1 MINNIDILHI
11 GLIVGGLT
19 LLIWGSD
26 RFVYGASAL
35 AKNFGV
41 TPLLIGLTI
50 VAFATSAPEI
60 LVSII
65 SAIQEEPG
73 LAYGNALGSNIINIG
88 LILGLTAVIRPIAL
102 EPTLNKKMQI
112 LLIISLLIALLFLDA
127 SISRLDGVIMLLSLS
142 ITMFW
147 FVKIET
153 QFALENSVKND
164 SESGIKK
171 NISMKLTI
179 FWLLSG
185 LFALL
190 IGADL
195 LVDGAI
201 GIARTLNI
209 SEIII
214 GITIVALGT
223 SLPELSISIVSALKD
238 EYGLAIGNI
247 VGSNIFTLN
256 KKSFELINSVNQIKS
271 YNIKKIYPNQVKVY
285 LESAKAIGFVK
296 NINEFVVLGNNGKI
310 IEPETLPKNIPEVTG
325 TNDMKKIFQ
334 TIEIIKKSD
343 FNIKKIKKINFFP
356 SKRIDIEFENKKKIK
371 FPINFKIDD
380 LNFGFRVIND
390 KKFNQVKVIDLR
402 IPNKVIT
409 DD

>member
-1 MINNIDILHI
+1 MIENIDILHV
-11 GLIVGGLT
+11 GLIISGLI

-26 RFVYGASAL
+26 RFVYGSSAL

-65 SAIQEEPG
+65 SAIQREPG
-73 LAYGNALGSNIINIG
+73 IAYGNAIGSNIINIG
-88 LILGLTAVIRPIAL
+88 LILGLTAAIRPIPI

-112 LLIISLLIALLFLDA
+112 LLTISIVIVLLFLDA
-127 SISRLDGVIMLLSLS
+127 SISRLDGIIMLLGL
-142 ITMFW
+142 IVTMYW

-153 QFALENSVKND
+153 RFASENPVKIDSEND
-164 SESGIKK
+164 SSK

-179 FWLLSG
+179 LWLSLG
-185 LFALL
+185 LLALL

-201 GIARTLNI
+201 GVARTLNI

-223 SLPELSISIVSALKD
+223 SLPELSISIVSAIKG

-247 VGSNIFTLN
+247 VGSNI
-256 KKSFELINSVNQIKS
+256 
-271 YNIKKIYPNQVKVY
+271 YNLLAVIGAAAVIYPSDIDYRVLSFHFLIMIIFTIALFFMTYKFNNKT
-285 LESAKAIGFVK
+285 LLSRAKGALLV
-296 NINEFVVLGNNGKI
+296 
-310 IEPETLPKNIPEVTG
+310 
-325 TNDMKKIFQ
+325 
-334 TIEIIKKSD
+334 
-343 FNIKKIKKINFFP
+343 
-356 SKRIDIEFENKKKIK
+356 
-371 FPINFKIDD
+371 
-380 LNFGFRVIND
+380 FGFTAYTVYVVI
-390 KKFNQVKVIDLR
+390 
-402 IPNKVIT
+402 
-409 DD
+409 

>member
-1 MINNIDILHI
+1 MIDNIDILHI
-11 GLIVGGLT
+11 GLIISGLI

-35 AKNFGV
+35 ARNFGI

-88 LILGLTAVIRPIAL
+88 LILGLTAAIHPIPL

-112 LLIISLLIALLFLDA
+112 LVIISLAIALLFMDA
-127 SISRLDGVIMLLSLS
+127 SISRLDGIIMLLGLS
-142 ITMFW
+142 ITMLW

-153 QFALENSVKND
+153 RFALENPVKIDNESD
-164 SESGIKK
+164 SEKE
-171 NISMKLTI
+171 ISMKFTI
-179 FWLLSG
+179 LWLSVG
-185 LFALL
+185 LLALL

-201 GIARTLNI
+201 GVARTLNI

-223 SLPELSISIVSALKD
+223 SLPELSISIVSAIKG

-247 VGSNIFTLN
+247 VGSNIFNL
-256 KKSFELINSVNQIKS
+256 LAVIGAAAV
-271 YNIKKIYPNQVKVY
+271 IYPSYVDYSILSFHFLIMILFTIALFFMTYKFNNQTS
-285 LESAKAIGFVK
+285 LSRAKGALLV
-296 NINEFVVLGNNGKI
+296 
-310 IEPETLPKNIPEVTG
+310 
-325 TNDMKKIFQ
+325 
-334 TIEIIKKSD
+334 
-343 FNIKKIKKINFFP
+343 
-356 SKRIDIEFENKKKIK
+356 
-371 FPINFKIDD
+371 
-380 LNFGFRVIND
+380 FGFTAYTLYVVI
-390 KKFNQVKVIDLR
+390 
-402 IPNKVIT
+402 
-409 DD
+409 

>member
-1 MINNIDILHI
+1 MIDNIDILHI
-11 GLIVGGLT
+11 GLIISGLI

-35 AKNFGV
+35 ARNFGI

-88 LILGLTAVIRPIAL
+88 LILGLTAAIHPIPL

-112 LLIISLLIALLFLDA
+112 LVIISLAIALLFMDA
-127 SISRLDGVIMLLSLS
+127 SISRLDGIIMLLGLS
-142 ITMFW
+142 ITMLW

-153 QFALENSVKND
+153 RFALENPVKID
-164 SESGIKK
+164 SESDSEKE
-171 NISMKLTI
+171 ISMKFTI
-179 FWLLSG
+179 LWLLVG
-185 LFALL
+185 LLALL

-201 GIARTLNI
+201 GVARTLNI

-223 SLPELSISIVSALKD
+223 SLPELSISIVSAIKG

-247 VGSNIFTLN
+247 VGSNIFNL
-256 KKSFELINSVNQIKS
+256 LAVIGAAAV
-271 YNIKKIYPNQVKVY
+271 IYPSYVDYSILSFHFLIMILFTIALFFMTYKFNNQTS
-285 LESAKAIGFVK
+285 LSRAKGALLV
-296 NINEFVVLGNNGKI
+296 
-310 IEPETLPKNIPEVTG
+310 
-325 TNDMKKIFQ
+325 
-334 TIEIIKKSD
+334 
-343 FNIKKIKKINFFP
+343 
-356 SKRIDIEFENKKKIK
+356 
-371 FPINFKIDD
+371 
-380 LNFGFRVIND
+380 FGFTAYTLYVVI
-390 KKFNQVKVIDLR
+390 
-402 IPNKVIT
+402 
-409 DD
+409 

>member
-247 VGSNIFTLN
+247 VGSNIFNL
-256 KKSFELINSVNQIKS
+256 LAVIGAAAV
-271 YNIKKIYPNQVKVY
+271 IYPSDVNYRVLSFHFLIMILFTIALYFMTYKFNNKTV
-285 LESAKAIGFVK
+285 LSRAKGGLLV
-296 NINEFVVLGNNGKI
+296 
-310 IEPETLPKNIPEVTG
+310 
-325 TNDMKKIFQ
+325 
-334 TIEIIKKSD
+334 
-343 FNIKKIKKINFFP
+343 
-356 SKRIDIEFENKKKIK
+356 
-371 FPINFKIDD
+371 
-380 LNFGFRVIND
+380 FGFTAYTLYVVI
-390 KKFNQVKVIDLR
+390 
-402 IPNKVIT
+402 
-409 DD
+409 